1 MARRWLLYSYDA
13 MGLGHVRRSLAV
25 AKAVLRESKDIGA
38 LLLTCSPL
46 VDALPIPQGLDYI
59 KLPSARK
66 LDNDH
71 YAPRTLPMEPG
82 TFRRMR
88 ARLILDAAQMYDP
101 HLVLIDKSPLGLM
114 GECRDAL
121 DALRMGNPG
130 RSMVLGWRD
139 ILDDPKTVFAEWS
152 RNGTLRNVETY
163 YNELWVYGDPELF
176 DVREEYNLP
185 GPIASRIR
193 YLGYLAPDVDAA
205 SRELLRSSL
214 LGNEDALAVVTP
226 GGGEDGERVTAAYLD
241 AASRG
246 LLPRRLRSLVVTGP
260 AMPASA
266 LAGFQARSIPGVTV
280 ETFRAD
286 LTTAIAAADVVV
298 GMGGYNTVCEALA
311 GRTPAVLAPRRW
323 PRQEQYLRAKRF
335 EARGLC
341 RVVEPEPRALSDG
354 VRQALASG
362 PLRGRLPACGGLE
375 RVRQEVRRILQQAGG
390 ANGAPARMPL
400 SPRLSSPRGEAW
412 A

>member
-1 MARRWLLYSYDA
+1 
-13 MGLGHVRRSLAV
+13 LAV
-25 AKAVLRESKDIGA
+25 AKAVLRERNDIGA
-38 LLLTCSPL
+38 LLITCSPL

-88 ARLILDAAQMYDP
+88 ARLILDAAQTYDP

-114 GECRDAL
+114 AECRDAL
-121 DALRMGNPG
+121 DALRTGHSG

-152 RNGTLRNVETY
+152 KNGTLRNVEAY
-163 YNELWVYGDPELF
+163 YDELWVYGDPELF
-176 DVREEYNLP
+176 DVREEYQVP
-185 GPIASRIR
+185 EPIASRIR
-193 YLGYLAPDVDAA
+193 YLGYLAPDVDPTSRDFLRAA
-205 SRELLRSSL
+205 L
-214 LGNEDALAVVTP
+214 LGNGESLAVVTP

-246 LLPRRLRSLVVTGP
+246 LLPRGLRSLVVTGP
-260 AMPASA
+260 AMPTSA
-266 LAGFQARSIPGVTV
+266 LARFQEQTIPGVTV
-280 ETFRAD
+280 ESFRTD

-341 RVVEPEPRALSDG
+341 HVVEPEPQALSNG

-362 PLRGRLPACGGLE
+362 PLRGQLPACGGLD
-375 RVRQEVRRILQQAGG
+375 RVRQEVGRILHPGKS
-390 ANGAPARMPL
+390 ANGTPARTPW
-400 SPRLSSPRGEAW
+400 SPPTPAHRGEGW